1 MNLFQIFDSVAKVD
15 EDFYD
20 RTSDRR
26 ACFKHMASTGKKV
39 AAAAVPLMVSAVF
52 NKAYAG
58 ATGVKAT
65 VAEVIQFAL
74 RLERFEA
81 AFYNAAFG
89 QAAALGLDTAPTS
102 NFMQIRQ
109 DENDHVDLLTVVL
122 NTIVMAALPPADT
135 YDLTGGGAYPSI
147 VTAPDRNVFLALAQA
162 FEDTG
167 VRAYKGGAPDLM
179 SSDTLLTAALN
190 IHSVEAR
197 HATYWRT
204 VRGEKAW
211 ITLAQTTIPGIGSGV
226 YGKTGTPATTYP
238 SESNVSQGGVPAGF
252 SSITSAEIIS
262 EAFDEPLSAAAVL
275 DITRPFGVG

>member
-1 MNLFQIFDSVAKVD
+1 MNLFQIFDSIAKVD

-20 RTSDRR
+20 RTAGRR
-26 ACFKHMASTGKKV
+26 ACFKHLAGAGKKL
-39 AAAAVPLMVSAVF
+39 AAAAVPLAVSSIF

-58 ATGVKAT
+58 ETGVKAT
-65 VAEVIQFAL
+65 VAEVFQFAL

-89 QAAALGLDTAPTS
+89 QASALGLSTAPTS

-109 DENDHVDLLTVVL
+109 DENDHVDLLTTVL
-122 NTIVMAALPPADT
+122 TTILSASLPPADT

-147 VTAPDRNVFLALAQA
+147 VTAPDRTVFLALAQA

-167 VRAYKGGAPDLM
+167 VRAYKGGAADLM
-179 SSDTLLTAALN
+179 SNDTLLTAALN

-197 HATYWRT
+197 HAAYWRT

-211 ITLAQTTIPGIGSGV
+211 ITQAQTTIPGIGSGV
-226 YGKTGTPATTYP
+226 YGKVGNPAASFP
-238 SESNVSQGGVPAGF
+238 SEANTSQGGVAAGF
-252 SSITSAEIIS
+252 SSITDAAIIS
-262 EAFDEPLSAAAVL
+262 EAFDEPLNAAAVL